1 MVKAMQ
7 RVKMRFFFP
16 MEITKNKVVFALLLL
31 SHEVMSNS
39 L

>member
-7 RVKMRFFFP
+7 GVKMRFFFP
-16 MEITKNKVVFALLLL
+16 MEITKNKVVFALLL
-31 SHEVMSNS
+31 SHKVMSNS